1 MLLSY
6 DFPPNPYCY
15 LPYSSFPFSLYFP
28 PVNLPNYLL
37 HYFSHSSLCSI
48 CILKFLFLLSTN
60 NFLQPVFELA
70 GIFFPEGVFLET
82 CCYVFHIFSCVL
94 QLQKLFSPPP
104 HKDTCLFS
112 LFETGFKYQRLAINF
127 RNSCFGF
134 ISTLIFLCETY
145 QLFMQHFCY
154 H

>member
-6 DFPPNPYCY
+6 DFSPNPYCY

-28 PVNLPNYLL
+28 PVSFPNYLL
-37 HYFSHSSLCSI
+37 HYFSHSFLCSI
-48 CILKFLFLLSTN
+48 CVLKFLFLLSTN

-70 GIFFPEGVFLET
+70 GIFFSLKESSLKLAVMSSTSVTVF
-82 CCYVFHIFSCVL
+82 FSSRNCLV
-94 QLQKLFSPPP
+94 PPP
-104 HKDTCLFS
+104 QDTCLFS
-112 LFETGFKYQRLAINF
+112 LFETRFKYQRLAINF

-134 ISTLIFLCETY
+134 ISTLIVLCGTY

>member
-1 MLLSY
+1 MTSVCHVHMHACIYTYMKYKMLISY

-48 CILKFLFLLSTN
+48 CVLKFLFLLSTN

-70 GIFFPEGVFLET
+70 GIFFSLKESSLKLAVMSSTYLAVFFSSRNCLVPRPPKILVYLVFLRQG
-82 CCYVFHIFSCVL
+82 S
-94 QLQKLFSPPP
+94 
-104 HKDTCLFS
+104 
-112 LFETGFKYQRLAINF
+112 
-127 RNSCFGF
+127 
-134 ISTLIFLCETY
+134 STKG
-145 QLFMQHFCY
+145 
-154 H
+154 